1 LTLLHFVTACN
12 SFVTAK
18 NALEVLILLMFL
30 IL

>member
-18 NALEVLILLMFL
+18 NALEVLISLT
-30 IL
+30 